1 MGKVQVG
8 KLIFILKSIAAFLL
22 ILAAIWLCVYVF
34 AFLPNVLKSDDL
46 SDSER
51 SSLALALLVMNIGT
65 LLTAVA
71 VLTGGLLCIG
81 LSKKEQDV
89 SLLDGNTN
97 ANRKKYIL
105 FRVFADLIC
114 VALSVF
120 LLVLG
125 SGLGGGAMILY
136 RLPTLVAAGIAIGII
151 LCTEAMQVIA
161 LQKNRKNILQ
171 E

>member
-22 ILAAIWLCVYVF
+22 ILAAVWLCVYVF

-71 VLTGGLLCIG
+71 ILTGGLLCIG

-120 LLVLG
+120 LLVLF
-125 SGLGGGAMILY
+125 
-136 RLPTLVAAGIAIGII
+136 
-151 LCTEAMQVIA
+151 
-161 LQKNRKNILQ
+161 
-171 E
+171 